1 MSDKSVAQKLQIKAN
16 RTVLFVNAPGG
27 YDAAL
32 GGLPEGVFVVK
43 KAHGPIDIIQVFVGS
58 RNDLEEQLPRLKPL
72 IAPGGMLWVTY
83 HKGTSQ
89 TPADINRDTIARYAR
104 SLGMQAVAQVAVDA
118 DWSALRLKII

>member
-1 MSDKSVAQKLQIKAN
+1 MSDKSVAQKLQIRAN
-16 RTVLFVNAPGG
+16 RTVLFVNAPGD
-27 YDAAL
+27 YDATL

-43 KAHGPIDIIQVFVGS
+43 KAHGLIDIIQVFVGS

-89 TPADINRDTIARYAR
+89 TPADMNRDTIARYAR
-104 SLGMQAVAQVAVDA
+104 SLGMHAVAQVAVDA

>member
-1 MSDKSVAQKLQIKAN
+1 MSDRSIAQKLQIKVN
-16 RTVLFVNAPGG
+16 RTVLFANAPVD
-27 YDAAL
+27 YDAKL

-58 RNDLEEQLPRLKPL
+58 KKELEEQLPRLKPL
-72 IAPGGMLWVTY
+72 LTPGGMLWVTY

-89 TPADINRDTIARYAR
+89 TPTDINRDSIAAYAR
-104 SLGMQAVAQVAVDA
+104 SLGMQAVAQIAIDA